1 MDNFVSPLH
10 KKNPRYQ
17 QTILQDFSFSVTSA
31 NDQDLIFSEKY
42 KKRKRFFFVNRN
54 YVPEY

>member
-42 KKRKRFFFVNRN
+42 KKKGNVSFL
-54 YVPEY
+54 